1 MAQWFV
7 SCHWSSINVSALMNA
22 LTVTSPIYKTVQ
34 RDRLKVTLET
44 ESAMLVGGERRICAF
59 HSSTNFIK

>member
-7 SCHWSSINVSALMNA
+7 SCRWSSINVSALMNA
-22 LTVTSPIYKTVQ
+22 VTVTSLVYKTVQ
-34 RDRLKVTLET
+34 RDRLKVTLKT
-44 ESAMLVGGERRICAF
+44 ESAMLVSGERRICAF

>member
-1 MAQWFV
+1 
-7 SCHWSSINVSALMNA
+7 MNA